1 MRLVLVLD
9 FVPEKRETID
19 NRREDDVLHRAID
32 RRLRS
37 IGCAELENNRMRI
50 TRKRKK
56 RKKPGEED
64 GSEARMQNR
73 ARAGARPSMMAWF
86 ATMVMM
92 LLALV
97 NACIVVDGS
106 VVSLNMHRHDTR
118 VKEMRTHDVSIWKSL
133 SFCSTVFES
142 VELFVYMS
150 SMIEGVSVVCDL
162 RRLHT
167 MDVRESIL
175 QSAKLDG
182 TVKIWPVMIQGHI
195 YSVLRR

>member
-1 MRLVLVLD
+1 LVLD
-9 FVPEKRETID
+9 FLPEKRETIG
-19 NRREDDVLHRAID
+19 RREDDVLQSNR

-97 NACIVVDGS
+97 NC
-106 VVSLNMHRHDTR
+106 R
-118 VKEMRTHDVSIWKSL
+118 
-133 SFCSTVFES
+133 
-142 VELFVYMS
+142 
-150 SMIEGVSVVCDL
+150 
-162 RRLHT
+162 
-167 MDVRESIL
+167 
-175 QSAKLDG
+175 
-182 TVKIWPVMIQGHI
+182 
-195 YSVLRR
+195 